1 MFSFSPTS
9 GVLAGFSGGCGSGE
23 ASKEALGLGVSAPK
37 EALGLVGELGSEA
50 GGLEGMF
57 PKEALEL
64 VGELRSEA
72 GGLEGMFP
80 KEDLGLGV
88 ALGGGGLSGAEAL
101 CIEALFGCSDPSLE
115 VRVRRTTS
123 GRDEACSEGIRALP
137 GDGAREQGRTSSW
150 DSPPST
156 VGEGWAWEGPLKA
169 GRGSSSSEELASAS
183 SSISLS
189 FKGSFLISEL
199 SSPWAGS
206 DASSSSLA
214 EVESFSLFKES
225 AEGLVGEVRGLE
237 TVDVRTGGEMTRER
251 LLLLRKE
258 GHLDSGELK
267 TGSNLN
273 PQINNGT
280 FT

>member
-57 PKEALEL
+57 PKE
-64 VGELRSEA
+64 
-72 GGLEGMFP
+72 
-80 KEDLGLGV
+80 DLGLGV
-88 ALGGGGLSGAEAL
+88 ALGGGGLPGGADAL

-123 GRDEACSEGIRALP
+123 GKGAACSEGIRALP
-137 GDGAREQGRTSSW
+137 GDGAGEQGRISSW

-156 VGEGWAWEGPLKA
+156 VGEGWGWEGPLKA
-169 GRGSSSSEELASAS
+169 SRGSSSSEELASAS

-189 FKGSFLISEL
+189 VKGSFLISEL

-237 TVDVRTGGEMTRER
+237 TVDVRTGGEMTREH
-251 LLLLRKE
+251 LLLLKKE
-258 GHLDSGELK
+258 GHLDSEELK

-273 PQINNGT
+273 PQINNDT